1 MMNKTNKI
9 FLSIIILEII
19 IFSGMIFCPKLFPLT
34 VSSKFNFHPTY
45 QVVFNFN
52 QPVIK
57 SSFEQN
63 FKIEPEVS
71 GNFIWQNFNRQVI
84 FQPAYLQY
92 QTPYTASIQNVRSF
106 FLASAEK
113 KSVDFELIPPSSF
126 TLSSLTPQGLP
137 SSESFFV
144 KPDGEKI
151 ALSPPQIS
159 QGKYLDVDISDQ
171 VMAVYQNA
179 KIQNIYEVSTG
190 QPGMS
195 TPLGKFKIT
204 KKEINHW
211 SATYGLY
218 MPFALKFLPGYYIHE
233 LPYWPNGYREG
244 TSHLGT
250 RVSHGCIRLGI
261 GPAKAVFDFAEVGT
275 ALVIHE

>member
-1 MMNKTNKI
+1 MFICPKI
-9 FLSIIILEII
+9 FPLKV
-19 IFSGMIFCPKLFPLT
+19 FSEF
-34 VSSKFNFHPTY
+34 VYHPYY
-45 QVVFNFN
+45 QIVFRFN

-63 FKIEPEVS
+63 FKIEPGVS
-71 GNFIWQNFNRQVI
+71 GNFIWQNLNRQVI

-92 QTPYTASIQNVRSF
+92 QTPYTASIQNVRSL
-106 FLASAEK
+106 FLADGGE
-113 KSVDFELIPPSSF
+113 KSVNFELIPPSSF
-126 TLSSLTPQGLP
+126 ILSSLTPQGLP
-137 SSESFFV
+137 LSENFFV
-144 KPDGEKI
+144 KPNGEKI

-171 VMAVYQNA
+171 VMAVYQDA
-179 KIQNIYEVSTG
+179 KIQNVYEVSTG
-190 QPGMS
+190 QIGMP

-211 SATYGLY
+211 STTYGLY

-233 LPYWPNGYREG
+233 LPYWPSGYREG
-244 TSHLGT
+244 TNHLGT

-261 GPAKAVFDFAEVGT
+261 GPAKTVFDFAEIGT